1 MTKFWKWFFIV
12 LGILA
17 VMAIAFCVTM
27 FFLRGGSQG
36 TAYGPRGYDFP
47 GGMMGRTG
55 SYGRMMFFGMGWM
68 LLRGLFGL
76 AVLVLAGFGV
86 ASLVKKS
93 KAAPQLPAA
102 LKCATCGNPLSA
114 DWKACPHC
122 GTAVTTEATPV
133 VEEPVKKGNAKTS

>member
-1 MTKFWKWFFIV
+1 MKKFWKWFFIV

-17 VMAIAFCVTM
+17 VVAIAFCVTM
-27 FFLRGGSQG
+27 FFLRGGSQPA
-36 TAYGPRGYDFP
+36 AYGPRGDGFP

-55 SYGRMMFFGMGWM
+55 LRSGMMLFGMGWM

-86 ASLVKKS
+86 ASLVRKS
-93 KAAPQLPAA
+93 KVAPQLPAT
-102 LKCATCGNPLSA
+102 LTCAACGKPLSA

-122 GTAVTTEATPV
+122 GTAVQSESAPP
-133 VEEPVKKGNAKTS
+133 VEEPVKKTKAKSS